1 MNTRES
7 ATVVTLSKSVA
18 MSETFSISTQATCH
32 GWYTYWYTELCTVVR
47 KTQSGLQKMLA

>member
-32 GWYTYWYTELCTVVR
+32 GWYTYWYTELCPVVST
-47 KTQSGLQKMLA
+47 TQRVLPTMLA